1 MTQGFYTAVALE
13 FQQVSNTRDSVSLW
27 RATAPSSHEAP
38 PTMPEEGDGGEGL
51 SSPSSPSVRR
61 VGRCYLQVGAEG
73 LFPRPILATD
83 PQREEVCG
91 RMRLLGRLIGKV
103 CILLL
108 I

>member
-13 FQQVSNTRDSVSLW
+13 FQLTNDSVSLW
-27 RATAPSSHEAP
+27 RATAHSSPDAP
-38 PTMPEEGDGGEGL
+38 PPMPEGGGGGEHL
-51 SSPSSPSVRR
+51 SSPTSPSVRSVSR
-61 VGRCYLQVGAEG
+61 SYLQVGAEG
-73 LFPRPILATD
+73 LFPRPMLATD